1 MCQLIFALTGC
12 RQLQLDTL
20 TGECYESTSN
30 LRFYLVNCMLF
41 SLLFISLWIL
51 LTNVLIHI
59 VLYSV

>member
-30 LRFYLVNCMLF
+30 FFIWSLHAFLSPFYITLDTAYHL
-41 SLLFISLWIL
+41 
-51 LTNVLIHI
+51 LIHI